1 MKAFT
6 KQNFQAEVLGSDRPV
21 VVDFWATWCG
31 PCQMLSPILDEL
43 EGELPEVTF
52 GKVNVDEEPELAM
65 QYGITAIP
73 AVLVFRDGKKAA
85 ASVGYQP
92 KEQLRKLLEK

>member
-6 KQNFQAEVLGSDRPV
+6 KKNFQTEVLKSDRPV

-31 PCQMLSPILDEL
+31 PCQMLSPILEEL
-43 EGELPEVTF
+43 AEETPDVVF

-65 QYGITAIP
+65 EFGITAIP
-73 AVLVFRDGKKAA
+73 AVLVFRDGKKSA

-92 KEQLRKLLEK
+92 KEQLKKLLEQ

>member
-1 MKAFT
+1 MKAFN
-6 KQNFQAEVLGSDRPV
+6 KANFQSEVLGSPRPV

-43 EGELPEVTF
+43 EGELPEVIF

-65 QYGITAIP
+65 QFGITAIP
-73 AVLVFRDGKKAA
+73 AVLVFRNGTKV
-85 ASVGYQP
+85 ASAVGYQP
-92 KEQLRKLLEK
+92 KEQLKKLLEQ

>member
-31 PCQMLSPILDEL
+31 PCQMLAPILEEL
-43 EGELPEVTF
+43 EGETSNMVF

-65 QYGITAIP
+65 QFGITAIP
-73 AVLVFRDGKKAA
+73 AVLVFRNGTKV
-85 ASVGYQP
+85 ASAVGYQP
-92 KEQLRKLLEK
+92 KEQLKKLLEQ